1 MKRGEWEGEKRGEEL
16 SGSWKETMRA
26 PPESSDPRYF
36 YSEPRIAHPI
46 VSAVNL
52 GSNGE
57 KKFTDVDSL
66 VAHGAFILCFVW
78 LVIAI
83 AR

>member
-1 MKRGEWEGEKRGEEL
+1 MAHIKFVKVVNYLAIAVTSQSKDRKHL
-16 SGSWKETMRA
+16 QSL
-26 PPESSDPRYF
+26 
-36 YSEPRIAHPI
+36 RIPDIFTWSAHPI

-66 VAHGAFILCFVW
+66 VAHGAFILCFGW

>member
-1 MKRGEWEGEKRGEEL
+1 
-16 SGSWKETMRA
+16 MRA

-66 VAHGAFILCFVW
+66 VAHGAFILCFGW